1 MLPQASADTK
11 VEVNGLHEV
20 ERDQLLEEVQRMWN
34 NRCRFVTITCVDL
47 IQEFDLIY
55 SFDHNMELENLRVK
69 ADKDRPFI
77 SISGIYEA
85 SFLVENEIQ
94 DQFGLKFE
102 NLDPDF
108 GGFLLLSRDAPRTP
122 MLRKVEE
129 RGKQEDVV

>member
-1 MLPQASADTK
+1 M
-11 VEVNGLHEV
+11 HEV